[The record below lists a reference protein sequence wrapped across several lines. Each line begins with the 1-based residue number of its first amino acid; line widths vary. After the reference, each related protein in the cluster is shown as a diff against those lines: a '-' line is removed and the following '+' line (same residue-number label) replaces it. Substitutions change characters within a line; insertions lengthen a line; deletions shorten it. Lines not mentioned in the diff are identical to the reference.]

1 MFILFYLFIFVS
13 KVRQGPKTA
22 DEQFREAMLGT
33 KETEAVT
40 KTTKLMALPDH
51 EPDDFVKKMV
61 PKNWTLS
68 EADLDITT
76 PKSTIFKDNYKLKV
90 LSAKEEKELEIL
102 QEKLKPKTDHL
113 GKVIEPS
120 PADALARCTPPHPP
134 PHSSSFAPSS
144 SFLLLNPHFPP
155 PHPPG
160 TRWS

>member
-40 KTTKLMALPDH
+40 KTTKLMDLPDH

-68 EADLDITT
+68 EADLDIAT

-134 PHSSSFAPSS
+134 PHS
-144 SFLLLNPHFPP
+144 PP
-155 PHPPG
+155 PPPF
-160 TRWS
+160 SF